1 MVKIKLIPKATI
13 RTYTKE
19 QKEKITEDII
29 RVIVQQSK
37 TLTATEVKR
46 LFKNIYNLGLCRFIE
61 LDRTYR
67 ILSTGELK
75 PC

>member
-1 MVKIKLIPKATI
+1 MAKIIVIPKERI
-13 RTYTKE
+13 KQYTKE
-19 QKEKITEDII
+19 EKEKLIADILK
-29 RVIVQQSK
+29 VIVTQHK
-37 TLTATEVKR
+37 ELTGSEFRK
-46 LFKNIYNLGLCRFIE
+46 LFKNIYNLGLYRFIE